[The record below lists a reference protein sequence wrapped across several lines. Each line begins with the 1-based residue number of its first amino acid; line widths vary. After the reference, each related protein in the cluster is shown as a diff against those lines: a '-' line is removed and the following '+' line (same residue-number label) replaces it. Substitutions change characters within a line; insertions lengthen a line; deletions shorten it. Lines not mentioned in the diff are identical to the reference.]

1 MILILSVLTTIFTN
15 IPFHISISL
24 QIPCIG
30 RSHQGQPLETSTWH
44 AQLSANDTSPL
55 TSLRAVLVLWHQ
67 MKGIYW
73 IINTALRNQSVYR
86 NTFWLNQNQL
96 KSKFATCNIQV
107 TFFFF
112 KQTMDSRNLSDFPLN
127 TQKGYWLNTNILT
140 SCLFTNGKGQKNDG
154 A

>member
-1 MILILSVLTTIFTN
+1 MSCKHVTCLKPNIKHLRMILILSVLTTIFTN

-107 TFFFF
+107 TFFF
-112 KQTMDSRNLSDFPLN
+112 LN
-127 TQKGYWLNTNILT
+127 RQWTLET
-140 SCLFTNGKGQKNDG
+140 SVTFRSIHKKVID
-154 A
+154 